1 MDNIDLGTPLR
12 ETIEGLRKYID
23 QLIGYN
29 KLVFAKKIGELSS
42 YLTLLIALGF
52 LASLALIFMSFGFV
66 WWYSDGQTEKMYIGF
81 LLVAGFYVFI
91 AILVYLFRKKLIFKP
106 INKALGNVLFSDVDD
121 DQRNE
126 VFESAEMFG
135 AKIKNAKERL
145 SHKEK
150 ELNELV
156 ENLGEKYTFK
166 NIGKQLLQNA
176 YNSIVTTSNIAK
188 LAFNLV
194 QNLQRRKRKAKINNP
209 EKNRLKDGQE
219 K

>member
-126 VFESAEMFG
+126 VFESAEMFD

>member
-1 MDNIDLGTPLR
+1 MENIDLGTPLK

-29 KLVFAKKIGELSS
+29 KLVFVKKMGEISS
-42 YLTLLIALGF
+42 YLTLLITLGF
-52 LASLALIFMSFGFV
+52 LSSLVLIFLSFGFV
-66 WWYSDGQTEKMYIGF
+66 WWYSGTNPGERYIGF
-81 LLVAGFYVFI
+81 LIVAGFYVFI
-91 AILVYLFRKKLIFKP
+91 AILVYLLREKLIFKP
-106 INKALGNVLFSDVDD
+106 INKALGNVMFSDVEDKHK
-121 DQRNE
+121 NE
-126 VFESAEMFG
+126 VFESAEMFD

-145 SHKEK
+145 LHKEQ

-156 ENLGEKYTFK
+156 ENLGEQYTFK

-194 QNLQRRKRKAKINNP
+194 QGLQRRKRKNKIKNP
-209 EKNRLKDGQE
+209 ENRKLKGGQE
-219 K
+219 